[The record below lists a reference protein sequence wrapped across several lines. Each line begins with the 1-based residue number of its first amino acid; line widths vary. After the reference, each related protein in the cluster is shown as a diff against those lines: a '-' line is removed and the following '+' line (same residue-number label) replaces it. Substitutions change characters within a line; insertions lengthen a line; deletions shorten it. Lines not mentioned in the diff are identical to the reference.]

1 MICNYCKANTVKTYG
16 SKFCSLK
23 CATEAMGENYN
34 VVAKRLKQAIIDSKK
49 ENIKGLRKK
58 NDKRD

>member
-1 MICNYCKANTVKTYG
+1 MICNHCKVNTVKTYG
-16 SKFCSLK
+16 SKVCSLK

-49 ENIKGLRKK
+49 VNIKGSRKK